1 MLWHSMPSGI
11 RDVLVVLVLYVV
23 SWPVISGTVA
33 RLHFVWL
40 SSGADA
46 LPWVDQRYADHP
58 LLTALH
64 LMPGLLFF
72 AIAPL
77 QFWPAL
83 RRPRRPH
90 RWLGRAFMASGFLS
104 GIGVLWMVVVFP
116 AVGGLLTQVVTFV
129 IVGGMLGFM
138 AHAWRAIRARRL
150 AAHRA
155 AIIRAYALALSVS
168 TARIFID
175 LAAWLWSTPFLDSF
189 VFASALGVGVNA
201 AVAEVILHRP
211 SLWLFGAGGV
221 RR

>member
-1 MLWHSMPSGI
+1 MPSGI

-83 RRPRRPH
+83 RRTRRLH

-150 AAHRA
+150 AVHRA
-155 AIIRAYALALSVS
+155 AIIRAYALGLSVS
-168 TARIFID
+168 TARIVID

-189 VFASALGVGVNA
+189 VFASALGVGVNV